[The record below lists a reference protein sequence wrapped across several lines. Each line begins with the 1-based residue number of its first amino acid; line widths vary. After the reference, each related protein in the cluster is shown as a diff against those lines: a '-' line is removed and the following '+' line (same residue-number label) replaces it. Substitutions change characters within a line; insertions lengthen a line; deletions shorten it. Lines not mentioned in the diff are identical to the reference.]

1 MTELREKNRAEIQ
14 HSKSAKNSEVDP
26 VLAVLSSQLVLGN
39 RQSESE
45 HIAKTVAGRCVHAQL
60 NVCLKFI

>member
-1 MTELREKNRAEIQ
+1 MTELRKKNRAEIL

-26 VLAVLSSQLVLGN
+26 VLPALSSQLVLSN

-45 HIAKTVAGRCVHAQL
+45 NVAKTVAGRCVRAQL
-60 NVCLKFI
+60 NVCLEFI